1 MSCPNCN
8 VLFNINDKDSYHQVN
23 DLTGLTYCT
32 PECSEQHMFKP
43 EALPL
48 LKQGLLQSADPTKEE
63 LVSLI
68 ETESFESDETKI
80 SILADKILN
89 ELAG

>member
-8 VLFNINDKDSYHQVN
+8 VHFNINDKDSSHQVN
-23 DLTGLTYCT
+23 DLTGLTYCS

-43 EALPL
+43 EAMPL
-48 LKQGLLQSADPTKEE
+48 LKKGYLQSADPTKEE

-68 ETESFESDETKI
+68 ESESFESDLTKI
-80 SILADKILN
+80 SILADQILS
-89 ELAG
+89 ERAG